1 MKKIALFLLTCCM
14 FLTCCACQEQ
24 QQQSDNS
31 TSENT
36 STAAAAPSQE
46 TEKVPA
52 SIEDELSPVLT
63 EADKAN
69 IPIEMARNNIDFGL
83 YQIKDDWIYGAAA
96 NEGNG
101 KLYFAK
107 RRLEDSTW
115 TTLNG
120 CYIVDFDFYNE
131 FIYAILG
138 EGDDGQHTPI
148 YRMNLGG
155 SNTTKIVD
163 GNTESLQIKG
173 DKLYFTL
180 YDENDIPYFTSCD
193 LDGSNMKRLIDKEV
207 YYPYTPDGN
216 IIFYQDD
223 KDEETLHKFNLSTQE
238 DVRISSPHMY
248 VPIYDGKHTLF
259 YVRNYK
265 STRDNSF
272 TGDLVKRNIDTGEE
286 VVLYAG
292 AYTGDL
298 LYAND
303 YLYFANMNDEQR
315 LYAIDTNGKN
325 IKLISD
331 DPCTTRVIY
340 TGNKL
345 IYTVLK
351 TAEDGTVEY
360 VKNIYCCEPD
370 GSNRIDLLN

>member
-1 MKKIALFLLTCCM
+1 MKKIALFLLTYCM
-14 FLTCCACQEQ
+14 FLTCCACQGQ

-36 STAAAAPSQE
+36 STADAAPSQE
-46 TEKVPA
+46 TEEVPT
-52 SIEDELSPVLT
+52 SIEDELSPALT

-69 IPIEMARNNIDFGL
+69 IPIEMARNNVDFGL
-83 YQIKDDWIYGAAA
+83 YQIKDGWIYGAAA

-131 FIYAILG
+131 FVYAILS
-138 EGDDGQHTPI
+138 EDSEGQHTPI

-163 GNTESLQIKG
+163 GKTAFLQIKG
-173 DKLYFTL
+173 DKLYFNL

-223 KDEETLHKFNLSTQE
+223 KDEETLHKFNLTTQE
-238 DVRISSPHMY
+238 DVRISS
-248 VPIYDGKHTLF
+248 
-259 YVRNYK
+259 
-265 STRDNSF
+265 S
-272 TGDLVKRNIDTGEE
+272 
-286 VVLYAG
+286 
-292 AYTGDL
+292 
-298 LYAND
+298 
-303 YLYFANMNDEQR
+303 YLRWQTYIILRSQ
-315 LYAIDTNGKN
+315 L
-325 IKLISD
+325 
-331 DPCTTRVIY
+331 
-340 TGNKL
+340 
-345 IYTVLK
+345 
-351 TAEDGTVEY
+351 
-360 VKNIYCCEPD
+360 
-370 GSNRIDLLN
+370 

>member
-1 MKKIALFLLTCCM
+1 M

-340 TGNKL
+340 TVNKL

>member
-1 MKKIALFLLTCCM
+1 M
-14 FLTCCACQEQ
+14 FLTCCACQGQ

-36 STAAAAPSQE
+36 STADAAPSQE

-83 YQIKDDWIYGAAA
+83 YQIKDGWIYGAAA

-292 AYTGDL
+292 AYIGDL

-303 YLYFANMNDEQR
+303 YLYFANMNDERR